1 MSASSPTPTPAPPAT
16 PNSRPRASKAGTPS
30 SGSARSGGSVVTV
43 RAGAGA
49 VPAGAAPVTGATAPT
64 TRPHGPTTRTL
75 LQIQWDYPVYAGGPV
90 TRADGTPPSARNGP
104 LALEEAL
111 RFIARGDPRPLLVVR
126 ECRRCNRT
134 DRALLAPGV
143 DNEKTIL
150 LSRWFHCVKLTL
162 DVSQPDHPLHA
173 LFPRDDAEHLFVS
186 AADGSGR
193 MPLEAATSRTDL
205 WASMNTTLARAYA
218 ADPTPAYKQ
227 LAALIDGFD
236 LSDQKL
242 IALQE
247 RRSHV
252 MESARLDPAELRSL
266 EDEIERLQSGIA
278 RDLERVEQLSKAELQ
293 PKASKGL
300 TPDRPAG

>member
-1 MSASSPTPTPAPPAT
+1 VVVG
-16 PNSRPRASKAGTPS
+16 AGT
-30 SGSARSGGSVVTV
+30 GT
-43 RAGAGA
+43 
-49 VPAGAAPVTGATAPT
+49 VPAGAAPITGATAPT

-75 LQIQWDYPVYAGGPV
+75 LQIQWEYPVYAGGPT
-90 TRADGTPPSARNGP
+90 TRADGTPASARSGP
-104 LALEEAL
+104 LPLEEAL
-111 RFIARGDPRPLLVVR
+111 RYIARDDPRPLLVVR

-134 DRALLAPGV
+134 DRALLTPGV

-205 WASMNTTLARAYA
+205 WAAMSTTLARAYA

-247 RRSHV
+247 RRSHA
-252 MESARLDPAELRSL
+252 MESERFDPAELRTL
-266 EDEIERLQSGIA
+266 EDEIESVRSGIA
-278 RDLERVEQLSKAELQ
+278 RDLDRAERLSKAELQ
-293 PKASKGL
+293 PKASKS
-300 TPDRPAG
+300 PAAVRPAGS

>member
-1 MSASSPTPTPAPPAT
+1 MSASSPTPN
-16 PNSRPRASKAGTPS
+16 PNSRPRTPKASASS
-30 SGSARSGGSVVTV
+30 SGSTRSGGSVVGGS
-43 RAGAGA
+43 AGTGA
-49 VPAGAAPVTGATAPT
+49 VPAGAAPVSGLTAPT

-75 LQIQWDYPVYAGGPV
+75 LQIQWDYPVYAGGPA
-90 TRADGTPPSARNGP
+90 TRADGTPPSARSGP
-104 LALEEAL
+104 LPVEEAL
-111 RFIARGDPRPLLVVR
+111 RFITRDDPRPLLVVR

-134 DRALLAPGV
+134 DRALLTPGV

-150 LSRWFHCVKLTL
+150 LSRWFHCVKLTP

-193 MPLEAATSRTDL
+193 MPLEAVTSRTDL
-205 WASMNTTLARAYA
+205 WAAMGTTLARAYA

-236 LSDQKL
+236 LTDQKL

-252 MESARLDPAELRSL
+252 MESERPDPAELRSL
-266 EDEIERLQSGIA
+266 ESEIERLRSGIA
-278 RDLERVEQLSKAELQ
+278 RDLERVEQLPKAELQ
-293 PKASKGL
+293 PKASKS
-300 TPDRPAG
+300 PAAIRPVGS